1 LSRRPRPATQVNG
14 EAALDLAAK
23 TLSGDLRDQ
32 LLELVRD
39 LREPFHKI
47 GESQQEKYVARVSFM
62 VGALIERVVA
72 LVAAADFPAI
82 PALLKQATL
91 KDAIE
96 AKVEL
101 SRYHESRHM
110 LMDAAGS
117 KVLIVLSGRR
127 RSIPRRASGGPAK
140 IDKDEP
146 ELPVELNGVVWV
158 DDAQIVTTRIRKWW
172 AEHPRLVV
180 TAATIEQ
187 SAPREARPDPVDRV
201 AELLP

>member
-1 LSRRPRPATQVNG
+1 LEHVETNNLAATNQEVEPAAEPATQVNG

-62 VGALIERVVA
+62 VDALIERVVA

-101 SRYHESRHM
+101 SRYHESRHL

-117 KVLIVLSGRR
+117 KVLIVLADADQFHGAR
-127 RSIPRRASGGPAK
+127 GPAK

-146 ELPVELNGVVWV
+146 ELPVEQVPP
-158 DDAQIVTTRIRKWW
+158 AQT
-172 AEHPRLVV
+172 ELVMPDG
-180 TAATIEQ
+180 IE
-187 SAPREARPDPVDRV
+187 AP
-201 AELLP
+201 